1 MLGYMENNINE
12 GRDFSSE
19 LIFSFSRSSGPG
31 GQNVNKV
38 STKAEL
44 RFHIL
49 NSALLSQ
56 DEKALL
62 SDKLAKRINKAGEL
76 ILVSQSERTQLKNK
90 EVVIEKFYSLLRRAL
105 APRKKRKPTRPSE
118 ATREKRLEDK
128 RIKAQQKE
136 QRSKINP

>member
-1 MLGYMENNINE
+1 MENNINE

-56 DEKALL
+56 DEKTLVL
-62 SDKLAKRINKAGEL
+62 NKLAKRINKAGEL

>member
-1 MLGYMENNINE
+1 MENNINE

-62 SDKLAKRINKAGEL
+62 SDKLAKRINRAGEL
-76 ILVSQSERTQLKNK
+76 VLVSQSERTQLKNK

>member
-1 MLGYMENNINE
+1 MENNINE

-31 GQNVNKV
+31 GQTVHKV

>member
-1 MLGYMENNINE
+1 MENNINE